1 MLTLRFKSEVVLI
14 FRGDVQLR
22 YWSAGI
28 AARALCTLAVGLG
41 LISGSWDSLRAADVT
56 AARLDGT
63 TITGEVRSW
72 NKGQVVIGSSSG
84 DQAIAADQLESLRWP
99 AAAAAEKSAAI
110 APGIAELTDGT
121 LIPIE
126 SLLVTGDK
134 ATLKLPAAAGEQAA
148 LSLNVKSLAVVR
160 FVALDEVLMKQWDE
174 IRQSKPAG
182 DLLVVRKRDGKSL
195 DYVDGV
201 LGEISADKVELKVDG
216 EFNRAD
222 RAKVAGVI
230 YLRTTPPTTAEPRVA
245 LQGRSGLRAAATNIE
260 LVGAHVS
267 VTTPGG
273 AKFDWPTSDLELADF
288 SHGKVVFLSDI
299 EPVAHDWVPLV
310 GLPAGIATASTYGQ
324 YRRDQSAF
332 GSALTLTVPET
343 ADAAAS
349 ANGVRR
355 FNKGLAIRSRTE
367 LVYRLPIGIS
377 RLTAVVG
384 IEPATIKTGEVHLTI
399 LADDRPLVETDV
411 YGNQSPVSVDVPL
424 SGTKRLKIVVDYGKN
439 LDTGDW
445 LNMCDAKLIK

>member
-1 MLTLRFKSEVVLI
+1 ML

-22 YWSAGI
+22 YWSVGI
-28 AARALCTLAVGLG
+28 AVRAVCALAVGIG
-41 LISGSWDSLRAADVT
+41 LISGWWSSLRAADVT

-63 TITGEVRSW
+63 AVAGELRSW
-72 NKGQVVIGSSSG
+72 NSGQVVIASSSG
-84 DQAIAADQLESLRWP
+84 DQTIAADQLESLRWP
-99 AAAAAEKSAAI
+99 AAAAADKPVADV
-110 APGIAELTDGT
+110 PGIAELTDGT
-121 LIPIE
+121 VIPIE
-126 SLLVTGDK
+126 SLLVTSDN
-134 ATLKLPAAAGEQAA
+134 ATLKLPAAAGEQAS

-160 FVALDEVLMKQWDE
+160 FVALDEVLTKQWNE

-216 EFNRAD
+216 ESNRAD

-230 YLRTTPPTTAEPRVA
+230 YLRATPPTTAEPRIT
-245 LQGRSGLRAAATNIE
+245 LQGRSGLRAAAANIE
-260 LVGAHVS
+260 LAGTHVS

-273 AKFDWPTSDLELADF
+273 ARFDWPSSDLELADF
-288 SHGKVVFLSDI
+288 SHGKVVYLSDI

-310 GLPAGIATASTYGQ
+310 GLPAGITAASAYGQ

-332 GSALTLTVPET
+332 GSALTLTAAET
-343 ADAAAS
+343 ADGAAS
-349 ANGVRR
+349 ASGVRR

-367 LVYRLPIGIS
+367 LVYRLPAGIS
-377 RLTAVVG
+377 RLTAMAG
-384 IEPATIKTGEVHLTI
+384 IEPATVKTGEVHLTI
-399 LADDRPLVETDV
+399 LADDRPLLETDV
-411 YGNQSPVSVDVPL
+411 YGNQPPVPIDVPL
-424 SGTKRLKIVVDYGKN
+424 NGAKRVKIVVDYGKN